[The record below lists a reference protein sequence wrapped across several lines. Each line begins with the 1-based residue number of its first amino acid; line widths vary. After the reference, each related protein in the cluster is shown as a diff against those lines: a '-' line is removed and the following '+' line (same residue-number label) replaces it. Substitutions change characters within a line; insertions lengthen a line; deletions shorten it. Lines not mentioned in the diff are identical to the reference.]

1 MADATSTAATIK
13 RIVVAGAGTMGYSM
27 AQIFAR
33 YGYDVTVY
41 DLAEAALENAR
52 ARIAQGTDNLV
63 TDGRLSRAEGD
74 ALLERISYTADTACL
89 ATCDLM
95 VESIVENLE
104 IKHTFYA
111 EASAIARPDAII
123 ATNTSGLSINAL
135 AKAVVNPERFCGM
148 HWFNPSNIVP
158 LIEIIRGDATTD
170 ATAETVRAV
179 ALAVGKKPVV
189 VQQDVP
195 GFVANRLQFAV
206 LREALHLVET
216 GVVDARGV
224 DDVMRYGLGLRYAC
238 LGPLEVADFGG
249 LDTFHHIASYLNAD
263 LCNDTEPSPL
273 LTKHFE
279 AGELGVKT
287 GRGFYDYADGRDVE
301 ATRARDEAY
310 LAVADALHEL

>member
-1 MADATSTAATIK
+1 MADATSTAAAIK

-52 ARIAQGTDNLV
+52 VRIAQGTDNLV
-63 TDGRLSRAEGD
+63 ADGRLSRAEGD
-74 ALLERISYTADTACL
+74 ALLERISYTADTACF

-158 LIEIIRGDATTD
+158 LIEIVRGDATTD